1 VTSGVSSPSDSST
14 DPASE
19 SAPGTSRRS
28 TSRKNAVRRVLAL
41 ALTGLVLYVLLP
53 SISRVLGAWPRLAK
67 LSPAWFAGAVVAEVI
82 SFVCT
87 FGLQRIVLRTRGWFA
102 VVAAGLTG
110 NAVTNVV
117 PGGSAVGAAVQFRM
131 LATAG
136 IDADNAAGGLAA
148 TSLLSVG
155 GLLALPVIA
164 LPAILGGTQVS
175 PGLDHAALL
184 GLGAFGV
191 FVLLGVVLMVF
202 DRPLAMVGSLVQG
215 ILNHIPR
222 RRKKTENLGAR
233 LLRQRDDIRAA
244 LGRNWLMAVL
254 LIGGRLGFDY
264 LCLLGVLR
272 ATGSNPRP
280 SLVLLAYAAAGV
292 IALVPLTPGG
302 LGIVE
307 ASLSGL
313 LVLAGVHAGSALVA
327 TLAYRLISYWL
338 PLLAGPVVYFFYRRR
353 FGPVQLEDHEHTTP
367 KP

>member
-1 VTSGVSSPSDSST
+1 
-14 DPASE
+14 
-19 SAPGTSRRS
+19 
-28 TSRKNAVRRVLAL
+28 VRRVLAL

-53 SISRVLGAWPRLAK
+53 SISHVIGAWPRLAN
-67 LSPAWFAGAVVAEVI
+67 LSPVWFAGAVIAEVA

-87 FGLQRIVLRTRGWFA
+87 FALQRIVLRTRDWFA
-102 VVAAGLTG
+102 VVASGLTG
-110 NAVTNVV
+110 NAVTNAL

-136 IDADNAAGGLAA
+136 IDTDNAVGGLAA

-155 GLLALPVIA
+155 GLLALPIFA

-175 PGLDHAALL
+175 RGLDHAALL
-184 GLGAFGV
+184 GLGAFGL
-191 FVLLGVVLMVF
+191 FVLFGAVVMVS
-202 DRPLAMVGSLVQG
+202 DRPLAMFGSFVQW
-215 ILNHIPR
+215 ILNRIPR
-222 RRKKTENLGAR
+222 RRRKTKDLGAR
-233 LLRQRDDIRAA
+233 LLRQRDEIRAA
-244 LGRNWLMAVL
+244 LGQSWLMAVL
-254 LIGGRLGFDY
+254 LITGRLGFDY

-272 ATGSNPRP
+272 ATGSHPRP

-292 IALVPLTPGG
+292 IALVPITPGG

-313 LVLAGVHAGSALVA
+313 LVLAGVRAGSAFVA

-338 PLLAGPVVYFFYRRR
+338 PLLSGPVVYFLYRRR
-353 FGPVQLEDHEHTTP
+353 YGPVQLEDHDLATR